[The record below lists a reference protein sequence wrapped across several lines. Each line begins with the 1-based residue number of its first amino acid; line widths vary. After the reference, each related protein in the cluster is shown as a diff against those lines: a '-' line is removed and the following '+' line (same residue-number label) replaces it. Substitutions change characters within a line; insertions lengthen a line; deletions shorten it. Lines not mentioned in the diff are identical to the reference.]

1 MSHVQAF
8 VAPALVLLAALYL
21 LRDQLFTKAC
31 GAGGCASCSS
41 GGSGKGRC
49 PVQRLEA
56 VRVSLDH
63 APGPGRP
70 DRQD

>member
-21 LRDQLFTKAC
+21 LRDQMFTKAC
-31 GAGGCASCSS
+31 GSGGCASCS
-41 GGSGKGRC
+41 SGKGRC

-56 VRVSLDH
+56 VRVSLDQDPPP
-63 APGPGRP
+63 PGPGALT
-70 DRQD
+70 

>member
-21 LRDQLFTKAC
+21 LRDQMFTKAC
-31 GAGGCASCSS
+31 GSGGCASCS
-41 GGSGKGRC
+41 SGKGRC

-56 VRVSLDH
+56 VRVSLDQD
-63 APGPGRP
+63 PPPP
-70 DRQD
+70 DRER